1 MNYVRINKDMI
12 FISPRGKRIVF
23 DGYAFVFQKDDERNG
38 YSHLCPRCH
47 NRYRGLIRKR
57 ARSSEGCTVICGV
70 KGCQQRLNCQTI
82 LIPTMPQIGW
92 LMNMASVSYHSVCWM
107 RNIYITIGK
116 CVASATHI

>member
-1 MNYVRINKDMI
+1 MNSVRSNKDMI

-57 ARSSEGCTVICGV
+57 ARSSEDHLIICGV
-70 KGCQQRLNCQTI
+70 KGCHYV
-82 LIPTMPQIGW
+82 GKGYYVDFK
-92 LMNMASVSYHSVCWM
+92 ASE
-107 RNIYITIGK
+107 ITFEEE
-116 CVASATHI
+116 

>member
-1 MNYVRINKDMI
+1 MNYVRSNKDMI

-57 ARSSEGCTVICGV
+57 ARSSEDHLIICGV
-70 KGCQQRLNCQTI
+70 KGCNNV
-82 LIPTMPQIGW
+82 GEGYYVDFK
-92 LMNMASVSYHSVCWM
+92 ASE
-107 RNIYITIGK
+107 ITFEEE
-116 CVASATHI
+116 